1 MANEITN
8 RKPTMSAI
16 LASNGIKELANSLS
30 LTPKQINKAT
40 GAALALSSNP
50 NLSKCDP
57 FSLVKYCYEI
67 ARYDF
72 SRDDCV
78 YPVPYYDS
86 RTGSTK
92 VQAQIGFR
100 GFRELA
106 YQSGLY
112 SEINASVV
120 YSDDKVRRDHE
131 TGEIVVEFSESP
143 EAMDGAVVGYFAFA
157 KDKQGKLISSVYMS
171 KAKMDKHRDTY
182 SKSKSGPWTTSYEK
196 MALKT
201 VIKQLCGKVAVIEN
215 GEIVER
221 GPVAEIF
228 ARPKTKAAKKLFF
241 PDEENREKAE
251 ARTSTKNRLR
261 LAFDE
266 SSAYKPI
273 IANMILETGAP
284 VNFFYADLDML
295 GGEQKGQMVIGLSED
310 KILAEKQKEYLRKE
324 KVEFIEL
331 NEDTEE
337 VTK

>member
-1 MANEITN
+1 MTNELANK
-8 RKPTMSAI
+8 KPTMSAI

-30 LTPKQINKAT
+30 LTPKQINKAK

-86 RTGSTK
+86 HTGSTK

-120 YSDDKVRRDHE
+120 YSDDKVRRDRE

-143 EAMDGAVVGYFAFA
+143 EAMDGAIVGYFAFA

-201 VIKQLCGKVAVIEN
+201 VIKQLCGQISTSPLLNDAI
-215 GEIVER
+215 
-221 GPVAEIF
+221 
-228 ARPKTKAAKKLFF
+228 KL
-241 PDEENREKAE
+241 DQ
-251 ARTSTKNRLR
+251 S
-261 LAFDE
+261 
-266 SSAYKPI
+266 
-273 IANMILETGAP
+273 
-284 VNFFYADLDML
+284 
-295 GGEQKGQMVIGLSED
+295 VIGGKDETD
-310 KILAEKQKEYLRKE
+310 KYLDNPITFPEEPTERPSVVAPQLDIDIPDIGEEKQDGGAE
-324 KVEFIEL
+324 
-331 NEDTEE
+331 
-337 VTK
+337 

>member
-1 MANEITN
+1 MANEVTN
-8 RKPTMSAI
+8 KKPTMSAI

-30 LTPKQINKAT
+30 LTPKQINKAK

-86 RTGSTK
+86 HTGATK

-120 YSDDKVRRDHE
+120 YSDDKVRRDRE

-157 KDKQGKLISSVYMS
+157 KDKQGKLVSSVYMS
-171 KAKMDKHRDTY
+171 KSKMDKHRDQY

-201 VIKQLCGKVAVIEN
+201 VIKQLCGQISTSPLLNDAI
-215 GEIVER
+215 
-221 GPVAEIF
+221 
-228 ARPKTKAAKKLFF
+228 KL
-241 PDEENREKAE
+241 DQ
-251 ARTSTKNRLR
+251 S
-261 LAFDE
+261 
-266 SSAYKPI
+266 
-273 IANMILETGAP
+273 
-284 VNFFYADLDML
+284 
-295 GGEQKGQMVIGLSED
+295 VIGGKDETDKYLDNPITFPESETKSETEERPSVVAPQLD
-310 KILAEKQKEYLRKE
+310 IDIPDIGEEKQDGGAE
-324 KVEFIEL
+324 
-331 NEDTEE
+331 
-337 VTK
+337 

>member
-1 MANEITN
+1 MANELAN
-8 RKPTMSAI
+8 KKPTMSAI

-30 LTPKQINKAT
+30 LTPKQINKAK

-72 SRDDCV
+72 LRDDCV

-86 RTGSTK
+86 HTGSTK

-106 YQSGLY
+106 YRSGFY

-120 YSDDKVRRDHE
+120 YSDDKVRRDRE

-143 EAMDGAVVGYFAFA
+143 EAMEGAVVGYFAFA

-201 VIKQLCGKVAVIEN
+201 VIKQLCGQISTSPLLNDAI
-215 GEIVER
+215 
-221 GPVAEIF
+221 
-228 ARPKTKAAKKLFF
+228 KL
-241 PDEENREKAE
+241 DQ
-251 ARTSTKNRLR
+251 S
-261 LAFDE
+261 
-266 SSAYKPI
+266 
-273 IANMILETGAP
+273 
-284 VNFFYADLDML
+284 
-295 GGEQKGQMVIGLSED
+295 VIGGKDETD
-310 KILAEKQKEYLRKE
+310 KYLDNPITYPENDQKEEAERPSVVAPQLDIDIPDIGEEKQDGGAE
-324 KVEFIEL
+324 
-331 NEDTEE
+331 
-337 VTK
+337 

>member
-1 MANEITN
+1 MTNEVANK
-8 RKPTMSAI
+8 KPTMSAI

-30 LTPKQINKAT
+30 LTPKQINKAK

-86 RTGSTK
+86 HTGSTK

-120 YSDDKVRRDHE
+120 YSDDKVRRDRE

-171 KAKMDKHRDTY
+171 KAKMDKHRDQY
-182 SKSKSGPWTTSYEK
+182 SKSKSGPWTTNYEK

-201 VIKQLCGKVAVIEN
+201 VIKQLCGQISTSPLLNDAI
-215 GEIVER
+215 
-221 GPVAEIF
+221 
-228 ARPKTKAAKKLFF
+228 KL
-241 PDEENREKAE
+241 DQ
-251 ARTSTKNRLR
+251 S
-261 LAFDE
+261 
-266 SSAYKPI
+266 
-273 IANMILETGAP
+273 
-284 VNFFYADLDML
+284 
-295 GGEQKGQMVIGLSED
+295 VIGGKDETD
-310 KILAEKQKEYLRKE
+310 KYLDNPITYPEEQTERPSVVAPQLDIDIPDIGEEKQDGGAE
-324 KVEFIEL
+324 
-331 NEDTEE
+331 
-337 VTK
+337 

>member
-1 MANEITN
+1 MANEITSK
-8 RKPTMSAI
+8 KPTMSAI

-30 LTPKQINKAT
+30 HTPKQINKAK

-86 RTGSTK
+86 HTGSTK

-120 YSDDKVRRDHE
+120 YSDDKVRRDRE

-201 VIKQLCGKVAVIEN
+201 VIKQLCGQISTSPLLNDAI
-215 GEIVER
+215 
-221 GPVAEIF
+221 
-228 ARPKTKAAKKLFF
+228 KL
-241 PDEENREKAE
+241 DQ
-251 ARTSTKNRLR
+251 S
-261 LAFDE
+261 
-266 SSAYKPI
+266 
-273 IANMILETGAP
+273 
-284 VNFFYADLDML
+284 
-295 GGEQKGQMVIGLSED
+295 VIGGKDETD
-310 KILAEKQKEYLRKE
+310 KYLDNPITFPESDQKEETERPSVVAPQLDIDIPDIGEEKQDGGAE
-324 KVEFIEL
+324 
-331 NEDTEE
+331 
-337 VTK
+337 

>member
-1 MANEITN
+1 MANDLTN
-8 RKPTMSAI
+8 KKPTMSAI
-16 LASNGIKELANSLS
+16 LASNGTKKLANSLS
-30 LTPKQINKAT
+30 LTPKQINKAK

-86 RTGSTK
+86 HTGSTK

-120 YSDDKVRRDHE
+120 YSDDKVRRDRE

-201 VIKQLCGKVAVIEN
+201 VIKQLCGQISTSPLLNDAI
-215 GEIVER
+215 
-221 GPVAEIF
+221 
-228 ARPKTKAAKKLFF
+228 KL
-241 PDEENREKAE
+241 DQ
-251 ARTSTKNRLR
+251 S
-261 LAFDE
+261 
-266 SSAYKPI
+266 
-273 IANMILETGAP
+273 
-284 VNFFYADLDML
+284 
-295 GGEQKGQMVIGLSED
+295 VIGGKDETDRYLDNPITYSEND
-310 KILAEKQKEYLRKE
+310 QKEETERPSVVAPQLDIDIPDIGEEKQDGGAE
-324 KVEFIEL
+324 
-331 NEDTEE
+331 
-337 VTK
+337 

>member
-1 MANEITN
+1 MTNEVTN
-8 RKPTMSAI
+8 KKPTMSAI

-30 LTPKQINKAT
+30 LTPKQINKAK

-86 RTGSTK
+86 HTGSTK

-120 YSDDKVRRDHE
+120 YSDDKVRRDRE

-157 KDKQGKLISSVYMS
+157 KDKQGKLVSSVYMS
-171 KAKMDKHRDTY
+171 KSKMDKHRDQY

-201 VIKQLCGKVAVIEN
+201 VIKQLCGQISTSPLLNDAI
-215 GEIVER
+215 
-221 GPVAEIF
+221 
-228 ARPKTKAAKKLFF
+228 KL
-241 PDEENREKAE
+241 DQ
-251 ARTSTKNRLR
+251 S
-261 LAFDE
+261 
-266 SSAYKPI
+266 
-273 IANMILETGAP
+273 
-284 VNFFYADLDML
+284 
-295 GGEQKGQMVIGLSED
+295 VIGGKDETD
-310 KILAEKQKEYLRKE
+310 KYLDNPITFPENDQKEETERPSVVAPQLDIDIPDIGEEKQDGGAE
-324 KVEFIEL
+324 
-331 NEDTEE
+331 
-337 VTK
+337 

>member
-1 MANEITN
+1 MANELAN
-8 RKPTMSAI
+8 KKPTMSAI

-30 LTPKQINKAT
+30 LTPKQINKAK

-86 RTGSTK
+86 HTGSTK

-120 YSDDKVRRDHE
+120 YSDDKVRRDRE

-201 VIKQLCGKVAVIEN
+201 VIKQLCGQISTSPLLNDAI
-215 GEIVER
+215 
-221 GPVAEIF
+221 
-228 ARPKTKAAKKLFF
+228 KL
-241 PDEENREKAE
+241 DQ
-251 ARTSTKNRLR
+251 S
-261 LAFDE
+261 
-266 SSAYKPI
+266 
-273 IANMILETGAP
+273 
-284 VNFFYADLDML
+284 
-295 GGEQKGQMVIGLSED
+295 VIGGKDETDRYLDNPITYSEND
-310 KILAEKQKEYLRKE
+310 QKEEAERPSVVAPQLDIDIPDIGEEKQDGGAE
-324 KVEFIEL
+324 
-331 NEDTEE
+331 
-337 VTK
+337 

>member
-1 MANEITN
+1 MANDLTN
-8 RKPTMSAI
+8 KKPTMSAI

-30 LTPKQINKAT
+30 LTPKQINKAK

-86 RTGSTK
+86 HTGSTK

-120 YSDDKVRRDHE
+120 YSDDKVRRDRE

-182 SKSKSGPWTTSYEK
+182 SNSKSGPWTTSYEK

-201 VIKQLCGKVAVIEN
+201 VIKQLCGQISTSPLLNDAI
-215 GEIVER
+215 
-221 GPVAEIF
+221 
-228 ARPKTKAAKKLFF
+228 KL
-241 PDEENREKAE
+241 DQ
-251 ARTSTKNRLR
+251 S
-261 LAFDE
+261 
-266 SSAYKPI
+266 
-273 IANMILETGAP
+273 
-284 VNFFYADLDML
+284 
-295 GGEQKGQMVIGLSED
+295 VIGGKDETDKYLDNPITYPENDQKEETERPSVVAPQLDIDIPDIGED
-310 KILAEKQKEYLRKE
+310 KQDGGAE
-324 KVEFIEL
+324 
-331 NEDTEE
+331 
-337 VTK
+337 

>member
-1 MANEITN
+1 MANDLTN
-8 RKPTMSAI
+8 KKPTMSAI

-30 LTPKQINKAT
+30 LTPKQINKAK

-86 RTGSTK
+86 HTGSTK

-120 YSDDKVRRDHE
+120 YSDDKVRRDRE

-201 VIKQLCGKVAVIEN
+201 VIKQLCGQISTSPLLNDAI
-215 GEIVER
+215 
-221 GPVAEIF
+221 
-228 ARPKTKAAKKLFF
+228 KL
-241 PDEENREKAE
+241 DQ
-251 ARTSTKNRLR
+251 S
-261 LAFDE
+261 
-266 SSAYKPI
+266 
-273 IANMILETGAP
+273 
-284 VNFFYADLDML
+284 
-295 GGEQKGQMVIGLSED
+295 VIGGKDETDRYLDNPITYSEND
-310 KILAEKQKEYLRKE
+310 QKEETERPSVVAPQLDIDIPDIGEEKQDGGAE
-324 KVEFIEL
+324 
-331 NEDTEE
+331 
-337 VTK
+337 

>member
-1 MANEITN
+1 MTNELANK
-8 RKPTMSAI
+8 KPTMSAI

-30 LTPKQINKAT
+30 LTPKQINKAK

-86 RTGSTK
+86 HTGSTK

-120 YSDDKVRRDHE
+120 YSDDKVRRDRE

-201 VIKQLCGKVAVIEN
+201 VIKQLCGQISTSPLLNDAI
-215 GEIVER
+215 
-221 GPVAEIF
+221 
-228 ARPKTKAAKKLFF
+228 KL
-241 PDEENREKAE
+241 DQ
-251 ARTSTKNRLR
+251 S
-261 LAFDE
+261 
-266 SSAYKPI
+266 
-273 IANMILETGAP
+273 
-284 VNFFYADLDML
+284 
-295 GGEQKGQMVIGLSED
+295 VIGGKDETD
-310 KILAEKQKEYLRKE
+310 KYLDNPITFPEEPTERPSVVAPQLDIDIPDIGEEKQDGGAE
-324 KVEFIEL
+324 
-331 NEDTEE
+331 
-337 VTK
+337 

>member
-1 MANEITN
+1 MTNELANK
-8 RKPTMSAI
+8 KPTMSAI

-30 LTPKQINKAT
+30 LTPKQINKAK

-86 RTGSTK
+86 HTGSTK

-120 YSDDKVRRDHE
+120 YSDDKVRRDRE

-157 KDKQGKLISSVYMS
+157 KDKQGKLVSSVYMS
-171 KAKMDKHRDTY
+171 KSKMDKHRDQY

-201 VIKQLCGKVAVIEN
+201 VIKQLCGQISTSPLLNDAI
-215 GEIVER
+215 
-221 GPVAEIF
+221 
-228 ARPKTKAAKKLFF
+228 KL
-241 PDEENREKAE
+241 DQ
-251 ARTSTKNRLR
+251 S
-261 LAFDE
+261 
-266 SSAYKPI
+266 
-273 IANMILETGAP
+273 
-284 VNFFYADLDML
+284 
-295 GGEQKGQMVIGLSED
+295 VIGGKDETD
-310 KILAEKQKEYLRKE
+310 KYLDNPITYPENDQKEETERPSVVAPQLDIDIPDIGEEKQDGGAE
-324 KVEFIEL
+324 
-331 NEDTEE
+331 
-337 VTK
+337 

>member
-1 MANEITN
+1 MTNELTN
-8 RKPTMSAI
+8 KKPTMSAI

-30 LTPKQINKAT
+30 LTPKQINKAK

-86 RTGSTK
+86 HTGSTK

-120 YSDDKVRRDHE
+120 YSDDKVRRDRE

-171 KAKMDKHRDTY
+171 KAKMDKHRDQY

-201 VIKQLCGKVAVIEN
+201 VIKQLCGQISTSPLLNDAI
-215 GEIVER
+215 
-221 GPVAEIF
+221 
-228 ARPKTKAAKKLFF
+228 KL
-241 PDEENREKAE
+241 DQ
-251 ARTSTKNRLR
+251 S
-261 LAFDE
+261 
-266 SSAYKPI
+266 
-273 IANMILETGAP
+273 
-284 VNFFYADLDML
+284 
-295 GGEQKGQMVIGLSED
+295 VIGGKDETD
-310 KILAEKQKEYLRKE
+310 KYLDNPITFPEEPTERPSVVAPQLDIDIPDIGEEKQDGGAE
-324 KVEFIEL
+324 
-331 NEDTEE
+331 
-337 VTK
+337 

>member
-1 MANEITN
+1 MTNELA
-8 RKPTMSAI
+8 RKKPTMSAI

-30 LTPKQINKAT
+30 LTPKQINKAK

-86 RTGSTK
+86 HTGSTK

-120 YSDDKVRRDHE
+120 YSDDKVRRDRE

-201 VIKQLCGKVAVIEN
+201 VIKQLCGQISTSPLLNDAI
-215 GEIVER
+215 
-221 GPVAEIF
+221 
-228 ARPKTKAAKKLFF
+228 KL
-241 PDEENREKAE
+241 DQ
-251 ARTSTKNRLR
+251 S
-261 LAFDE
+261 
-266 SSAYKPI
+266 
-273 IANMILETGAP
+273 
-284 VNFFYADLDML
+284 
-295 GGEQKGQMVIGLSED
+295 VIGGKDETDRYIDNPITYPENDQKEETERPSVVAPQLDIDIPDIGE
-310 KILAEKQKEYLRKE
+310 EKQDGGAE
-324 KVEFIEL
+324 
-331 NEDTEE
+331 
-337 VTK
+337 

>member
-1 MANEITN
+1 MANEITSK
-8 RKPTMSAI
+8 KPTMSAI

-30 LTPKQINKAT
+30 LTPKQINKAK

-86 RTGSTK
+86 HTGSTK

-120 YSDDKVRRDHE
+120 YSDDKVRRDRE

-171 KAKMDKHRDTY
+171 KSKMDKHRDQY

-201 VIKQLCGKVAVIEN
+201 VIKQLCGQISTSPLLNDAI
-215 GEIVER
+215 
-221 GPVAEIF
+221 
-228 ARPKTKAAKKLFF
+228 KL
-241 PDEENREKAE
+241 DQ
-251 ARTSTKNRLR
+251 S
-261 LAFDE
+261 
-266 SSAYKPI
+266 
-273 IANMILETGAP
+273 
-284 VNFFYADLDML
+284 
-295 GGEQKGQMVIGLSED
+295 VIGGKDETD
-310 KILAEKQKEYLRKE
+310 KYLDNPITYPENDQKEETERPSVVAPQLDIDIPDIGEEKQDGGAE
-324 KVEFIEL
+324 
-331 NEDTEE
+331 
-337 VTK
+337 

>member
-1 MANEITN
+1 MANELAN
-8 RKPTMSAI
+8 KKPTMSAI

-30 LTPKQINKAT
+30 LTPKQINKAK

-86 RTGSTK
+86 HTGSTK

-120 YSDDKVRRDHE
+120 YSDDKVRRDRE

-201 VIKQLCGKVAVIEN
+201 VIKQLCGQISTSPLLNDAI
-215 GEIVER
+215 
-221 GPVAEIF
+221 
-228 ARPKTKAAKKLFF
+228 KL
-241 PDEENREKAE
+241 DQ
-251 ARTSTKNRLR
+251 S
-261 LAFDE
+261 
-266 SSAYKPI
+266 
-273 IANMILETGAP
+273 
-284 VNFFYADLDML
+284 
-295 GGEQKGQMVIGLSED
+295 VIGGKDETDKYLDNPITFPESEAKSETEERPFVVAPQLD
-310 KILAEKQKEYLRKE
+310 IDIPDIGEEKQDGGAE
-324 KVEFIEL
+324 
-331 NEDTEE
+331 
-337 VTK
+337 